1 MSPNGLNKLAMTLIG
16 SLAALGIL
24 GAVGVYGQ
32 QRSMEPRL
40 EAVEEA
46 AKTARE
52 TRDRVIV
59 IEKDIEHIKID
70 QKEFQE
76 RADKAHDEIL
86 EELRRR

>member
-1 MSPNGLNKLAMTLIG
+1 MPPNGINRLVLAIIG
-16 SLAALGIL
+16 SLAVGGII

-32 QRSMEPRL
+32 QQAMAPRL
-40 EAVEEA
+40 VAVEEA
-46 AKTARE
+46 AKTATE

-59 IEKDIEHIKID
+59 IEKDIEHIKTD

-86 EELRRR
+86 DELRRR